1 MAVHHVRVILTEGAQ
16 MPTANCA
23 LCLQAAELQK
33 SHLIPQGIYRAI
45 QEPGQAIRN
54 PVLVTAATTV
64 ETSEQVSD
72 YLLCKGCETR
82 FQQCGEDWVMKNGPR
97 RNGRFP
103 LREALM
109 RSSTGRT
116 ITTGELYTAPF
127 DGGFDLSK
135 LIYFA
140 ASVFWRSSAH
150 HWNGFEH
157 LMTRAKLPVRLE
169 EELRRFLLGERGFP
183 RDLVLLLSITA
194 HAPLPHFTH
203 PGPMTRAGGVSAEV
217 AGFAFMI
224 PGIQFRMFHVFP
236 DQMRGG
242 SAAIAPHPVLLTDR
256 MQNEIHARSASM
268 REASKVVGALA
279 KKTGGPG
286 PSEISRPR

>member
-1 MAVHHVRVILTEGAQ
+1 
-16 MPTANCA
+16 MPTAKCA
-23 LCLQAAELQK
+23 LCLRVSELQK

-45 QEPGQAIRN
+45 QEPGHVVRN

-72 YLLCKGCETR
+72 FLLCKSCETR

-103 LREALM
+103 LRDAL
-109 RSSTGRT
+109 RKSSTGRT
-116 ITTGELYTAPF
+116 IATGELYTAPF
-127 DGGFDLSK
+127 DGGFDLKK
-135 LIYFA
+135 LMYFA
-140 ASVFWRSSAH
+140 ASIFWRSSVH

-157 LMTRAKLPVRLE
+157 LMTRAKLPDTLE
-169 EELRRFLLGERGFP
+169 EGLRLHLLGKKEFSH
-183 RDLVLLLSITA
+183 DLVLLLSITA
-194 HAPLPHFTH
+194 SRPLPHFTH

-224 PGIQFRMFHVFP
+224 PGIQFRMFHIFP
-236 DQMRGG
+236 EQMRGG

-256 MQNEIHARSASM
+256 IENEIHARGEGM
-268 REASKVVGALA
+268 RETSQIVGTLA
-279 KKTGGPG
+279 KKR
-286 PSEISRPR
+286 IPR